1 MEKQGEEGF
10 HHSQKARAMGQR
22 SHFVGRHHRRS
33 DDEENASA
41 HFVRSRRI
49 GRDAKSANDSG
60 VSVASKKDGLL
71 RSVPDNRRVCKKRK

>member
-1 MEKQGEEGF
+1 MEKQSEEGF

-41 HFVRSRRI
+41 HFVR
-49 GRDAKSANDSG
+49 NDSG
-60 VSVASKKDGLL
+60 VSVASKKDGSL
-71 RSVPDNRRVCKKRK
+71 RSVPENRPECKKRK